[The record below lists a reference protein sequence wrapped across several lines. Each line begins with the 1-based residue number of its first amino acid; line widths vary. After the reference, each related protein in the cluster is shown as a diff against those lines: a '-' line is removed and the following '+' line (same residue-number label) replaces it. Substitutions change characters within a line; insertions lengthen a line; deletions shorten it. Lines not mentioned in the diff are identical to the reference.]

1 MSNQTKFTVQKID
14 VLRRKKELILGLCNL
29 KQSFVQSDDL
39 LRTYDLKNKNK
50 IKKYR
55 KSIN

>member
-50 IKKYR
+50 IKK
-55 KSIN
+55 